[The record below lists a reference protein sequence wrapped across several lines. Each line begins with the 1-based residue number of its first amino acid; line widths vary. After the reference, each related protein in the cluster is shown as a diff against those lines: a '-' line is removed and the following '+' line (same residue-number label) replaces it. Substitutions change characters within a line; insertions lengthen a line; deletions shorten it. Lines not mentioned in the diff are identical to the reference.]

1 MQTAEPHPNGAILLV
16 RAQPGARRNEVRGVQ
31 DGALKVCVTQAPEK
45 GKANKAIVEVLAKWL
60 GVRKSQIELISGET
74 ASQKKFL
81 VRADRAKKRGWPNEC
96 RESQATEKWGRR

>member
-1 MQTAEPHPNGAILLV
+1 MIDLQIHPDGILLLV

-60 GVRKSQIELISGET
+60 GVRKSHIELISGET

-81 VRADRAKKRGWPNEC
+81 VRGIEQNDLAERIKTRLAEI
-96 RESQATEKWGRR
+96 

>member
-1 MQTAEPHPNGAILLV
+1 MLDLKPHPNGTVLPV
-16 RAQPGARRNEVRGVQ
+16 RAQAGARRNEVRGVQ

-81 VRADRAKKRGWPNEC
+81 VREVTADRLG
-96 RESQATEKWGRR
+96 